1 MELASKPKL
10 ETRTYQATVRSPEL
24 DESIKLFHQATG
36 IGFYEQLPE
45 ENQWSNYLDLTYALK
60 MRFSLVFDPA
70 AEPHSRHAAHPVHTY
85 GAFPGLLN
93 AGGQAPVAAHKITA
107 VTVAPSYRRRG
118 ILSRQITADLAYAQQ
133 AGFPIAALTASEATI
148 YGRYGFEPATYQ
160 SRFTLK
166 CAHGVKLRVQV
177 PGQVIDIDPKQ
188 FGAEYAALAVRALE
202 QTFGSV
208 DSTEYDNGF
217 ALGRWDTWE
226 TLDKPKNL
234 RFAAYYD
241 GAGQLGG
248 FAAYKF
254 GGWDEPKAKL
264 VVQKL
269 VATSDAARFKLFEYL
284 GNHDL
289 VEEVH
294 GQGPVAD
301 PLRNVLDNVRDYQ
314 VRSIDDVLWLRVL
327 DVAAAFE
334 ARGYKRDGRL
344 LLCVNDPMNLIS
356 GTYLFDVSDSRATV
370 SRIEE
375 GQAESDLPRVALSE
389 RDLAGLYLGT
399 VQLDL
404 LLASGRAELEGGGTA
419 GPWLDLFST
428 ACEGFTPHGF

>member
-1 MELASKPKL
+1 MELASQPKL

-24 DESIKLFHQATG
+24 DESIKLFHQGTG

-45 ENQWSNYLDLTYALK
+45 ENQWSNYLDLTYAQK

-85 GAFPGLLN
+85 AAFPGLLN
-93 AGGQAPVAAHKITA
+93 AGGQVPVAAHKISA

-166 CAHGVKLRVQV
+166 CSHGVKLRVQV

-301 PLRNVLDNVRDYQ
+301 PLRNVLDNVRDYH

-334 ARGYKRDGRL
+334 ARGYQRDGRL

-356 GTYLFDVSDSRATV
+356 GTYLFDVSDSQAAV
-370 SRIEE
+370 SRV
-375 GQAESDLPRVALSE
+375 VAGNAPASVPTVKLSE

-399 VQLDL
+399 VQLDR

>member
-1 MELASKPKL
+1 MRPETPPQL
-10 ETRTYQATVRSPEL
+10 ETRTCQAAIRSPEL

-45 ENQWSNYLDLTYALK
+45 EPNWTHYLDLTYAQK
-60 MRFSLVFDPA
+60 MRFSLVFDQQ
-70 AEPHSRHAAHPVHTY
+70 AEPHSRHATYPVHTY

-93 AGGQAPVAAHKITA
+93 AGGEAPVATHKISA

-177 PGQVIDIDPKQ
+177 PGRVVDADPQ
-188 FGAEYAALAVRALE
+188 HFGPGYAALAVRALE

-208 DSTEYDNGF
+208 DSTEFDNGF

-226 TLDKPKNL
+226 TLEKPKNL

-241 GAGQLGG
+241 DAGQLGG
-248 FAAYKF
+248 FATYKF

-264 VVQKL
+264 VVHKL
-269 VATSDAARFKLFEYL
+269 VATSDAARIKLFEYL

-301 PLRNVLDNVRDYQ
+301 PLRQVLENVRDYH

-327 DVAAAFE
+327 DVVAAFQ
-334 ARGYKRDGRL
+334 ARGYQRDARL
-344 LLCVNDPMNLIS
+344 LLSVSDRLELIS
-356 GTYLFDVSDSRATV
+356 GTYLFEVSDSRATV
-370 SRIEE
+370 SRIEDV
-375 GQAESDLPRVALSE
+375 QADSGLPRVALSE
-389 RDLAGLYLGT
+389 RELAGLYLGT
-399 VQLDL
+399 VQLDQL
-404 LLASGRAELEGGGTA
+404 LDSGRAELVGGGAA
-419 GPWLDLFST
+419 GDWVHLFSV
-428 ACEGFTPHGF
+428 AREGFTPHGF